1 MRKIISLLLVLMLAL
16 GLAACGGT
24 SEPSDSTAPSGST
37 AHEGDEGG
45 TTPEVEMMDLKIS
58 GHPAPHSLPNE
69 VAMEKGF
76 FEENGLNVSN
86 TYYISGLSQQEAA
99 PSGTWE
105 CGICG
110 IPPTINGALNYGV
123 EIIGFSIYDD
133 APQYLFVREDSPIYQ
148 AGAGNVEGYP
158 DLYGTADTWRGATIL
173 APRGTTAHVLILA
186 TLDALGL
193 TEADVNIVHMEVPA
207 AAQAFAAGEG
217 DVMAQWSTFTYDA
230 LEDGYMPVSTAA
242 AVGLSL
248 PSPILA
254 TSEAI
259 AEKPEAVQ
267 RYLDTVV
274 YSMQWINDEANRD
287 ELNDIYYNLCI
298 DEGVAIS
305 EGAVDWSMEIHHIPT
320 VEELQAMLEVDPET
334 GMNGFE
340 QQVDTVMS
348 FMIRAGVYEESQR
361 QAVLD
366 AINLDF
372 LEETLANYTAE

>member
-1 MRKIISLLLVLMLAL
+1 MRKFISLLLVLMLAL
-16 GLAACGGT
+16 GLAACG
-24 SEPSDSTAPSGST
+24 SESEEPSEASEAPSG
-37 AHEGDEGG
+37 AEGD
-45 TTPEVEMMDLKIS
+45 TPSGEEAEMMDLKIS

-148 AGAGNVEGYP
+148 AGQGNVDGYP
-158 DLYGTADTWRGATIL
+158 ELYGTADTWRGATIL

-193 TEADVNIVHMEVPA
+193 TEADVDIVHMEVPA

-217 DVMAQWSTFTYDA
+217 DVMAQWSTFTYEA
-230 LEDGYMPVSTAA
+230 IEDGYKPVSTAA
-242 AVGLSL
+242 SVGLSL

-274 YSMQWINDEANRD
+274 SSMEWINDEANRD

-305 EGAVDWSMEIHHIPT
+305 EEAVDWSMEIHHIPT
-320 VEELQAMLEVDPET
+320 VEELKEMLEVDPET
-334 GMNGFE
+334 GMNAFE
-340 QQVDTVMS
+340 EQVDTVMS